1 VKLCIT
7 TFGVIVGEN
16 KRFRL
21 AAFKKRD
28 GWLEEHFL
36 KPIRMEDGMDGVLGK
51 KRNRVTQSYT
61 GNEKERNEAGTLIEC
76 FREKKKN
83 EIVVPC
89 CLCEDGRLME

>member
-1 VKLCIT
+1 
-7 TFGVIVGEN
+7 
-16 KRFRL
+16 
-21 AAFKKRD
+21 
-28 GWLEEHFL
+28 
-36 KPIRMEDGMDGVLGK
+36 MDGVLGK
-51 KRNRVTQSYT
+51 KRNRVTQTYT